1 MTDCLLVS
9 FDGAGTIAGRLYS
22 HIHFGLIRVGIK
34 STALLTL
41 GILASGAFSS
51 AAAGGDRWAGL
62 EPCEIAIAG
71 GRLSAEA
78 RCGTLE
84 VAEDPDLPGGRRIE
98 LAFAVSPA
106 RASRALADPVV
117 YLAGGPGQS
126 ARETL
131 PIMQRAL
138 RDLNRDRDLIF
149 LDQRGTGGSN
159 MLDCAM
165 DDGGEIWLETDMEHS
180 SEVLRECLER
190 WDTDVRFYTT
200 TDGARDL
207 EALRTEYGIEQFN
220 LIGGSYGTRMA
231 QVYLRN
237 YPAGV
242 RSVVLDGVV
251 PTRLHL
257 GSEHGIM
264 LDRALR
270 RLFNACRED
279 RECAERFPQL
289 DRAFETLKAR
299 YRHNSQSIFV
309 THPRTGQ
316 GFEMN
321 FTRDVLASALRF
333 LAYSPES
340 QMMIPYL
347 VHEAAETGNPERLA
361 SQALIV
367 TDQMMDLIAIGLN
380 FAVGCSE
387 DWPGWPQDIDQSAT
401 LLGESLTDAYREIC
415 SWWPAGNVPKD
426 FHQPFDSDV
435 PILILSGELDPVT
448 PPSYGDEA
456 LAQFSH
462 ARHLVAT
469 GRGHI
474 VLTNPCISRIATS
487 FIRSADIED
496 LETGCMDAIGPE
508 PFFLDL
514 LGPAP

>member
-1 MTDCLLVS
+1 M
-9 FDGAGTIAGRLYS
+9 YS
-22 HIHFGLIRVGIK
+22 HIHLGLIRVGIK
-34 STALLTL
+34 SIIYFALGL
-41 GILASGAFSS
+41 LAFPATSG
-51 AAAGGDRWAGL
+51 AAAGKDRWAGL

-78 RCGTLE
+78 HCGTLE
-84 VAEDPDLPGGRRIE
+84 VPENPAAPEGRHIE
-98 LAFAVSPA
+98 LAFAVAPA
-106 RASRALADPVV
+106 RASRAEADPIV

-159 MLDCAM
+159 ILDCEM
-165 DDGGEIWLETDMEHS
+165 DDDGEIWLETDMEHS
-180 SEVLRECLER
+180 SDVLRECLER
-190 WDTDVRFYTT
+190 WDADVRFYTT
-200 TDGARDL
+200 TEGARDL
-207 EALRTEYGIEQFN
+207 ETLREHYGIEQLN

-237 YPAGV
+237 YPERV
-242 RSVVLDGVV
+242 RSVVLDGVA

-264 LDRALR
+264 LDRALQ
-270 RLFNACRED
+270 RLFDACRED
-279 RECAERFPQL
+279 PECAERFPRL
-289 DRAFETLKAR
+289 HAAFDELKAR
-299 YRHNSQSIFV
+299 YRSNNQSIFV

-321 FTRDVLASALRF
+321 FTREVLASALRF

-340 QMMIPYL
+340 QMKIPYL

-367 TDQMMDLIAIGLN
+367 TDQMMDLIAVGLN

-387 DWPGWPQDIDQSAT
+387 DWPDWPQDIDQSAT
-401 LLGESLTDAYREIC
+401 LLGESMTELYREIC
-415 SWWPAGNVPKD
+415 SWWPAGEVPED
-426 FHQPFDSDV
+426 FHQPFDADV
-435 PILILSGELDPVT
+435 PMLILSGELDPVT
-448 PPSYGDEA
+448 PPEYGDEA
-456 LAQFSH
+456 LAQFSN
-462 ARHLVAT
+462 ARHLTAT

-474 VLTNPCISRIATS
+474 VLTNPCISRIATR
-487 FIRSADIED
+487 FIRSADIKD
-496 LETGCMDAIGPE
+496 LDTGCMDAIGPE

>member
-1 MTDCLLVS
+1 M
-9 FDGAGTIAGRLYS
+9 YN
-22 HIHFGLIRVGIK
+22 HIHLGLIRVGIK
-34 STALLTL
+34 SLVLLTL
-41 GILASGAFSS
+41 GTLAFGVLPRAT
-51 AAAGGDRWAGL
+51 AGDRWEGL
-62 EPCEIAIAG
+62 ESCEIAIAG
-71 GRLSAEA
+71 GRLTADA

-84 VAEDPDLPGGRRIE
+84 VAENPAEPGGRRIE

-159 MLDCAM
+159 ILDCEM
-165 DDGGEIWLETDMEHS
+165 DDGGEMWLEADMEYS
-180 SEVLRECLER
+180 SKRLRECLER
-190 WDTDVRFYTT
+190 WDADVRFYTT

-207 EALRTEYGIEQFN
+207 ESLREEYGIEQFN

-237 YPAGV
+237 YPERV
-242 RSVVLDGVV
+242 RAVLLDGVV

-264 LDRALR
+264 LDRALH
-270 RLFNACRED
+270 RLFDACRED
-279 RECAERFPQL
+279 RECGERFPGL
-289 DRAFETLKAR
+289 DSAFAELKAR
-299 YRHNSQSIFV
+299 YRTNSQPIFV
-309 THPRTGQ
+309 THPRTGE
-316 GFEMN
+316 GFELN

-347 VHEAAETGNPERLA
+347 VHEAAASGSPERLA

-387 DWPGWPQDIDQSAT
+387 DWPGWPQDIDQSTT
-401 LLGESLTDAYREIC
+401 LLGESLTDVYREIC
-415 SWWPAGNVPKD
+415 DWWPAGEVPED
-426 FHQPFDSDV
+426 FHQPFDAEV
-435 PILILSGELDPVT
+435 PMLILSGELDPVT
-448 PPSYGDEA
+448 PPAYGEET
-456 LAQFSH
+456 LTQFSN
-462 ARHLVAT
+462 ARHLVAE

-474 VLTNPCISRIATS
+474 VLTNPCISRIATR
-487 FIRSADIED
+487 FIRTPDTED
-496 LETGCMDAIGPE
+496 LETDCMDAIGPE

>member
-1 MTDCLLVS
+1 M
-9 FDGAGTIAGRLYS
+9 YS
-22 HIHFGLIRVGIK
+22 HIHLGLIRVGIK
-34 STALLTL
+34 SIVLLALVFL
-41 GILASGAFSS
+41 GASAFTGAS
-51 AAAGGDRWAGL
+51 AGDDRWADL
-62 EPCEIAIAG
+62 EPCEISIAG
-71 GRLSAEA
+71 GRLTAEA
-78 RCGTLE
+78 QCGTLQ
-84 VAEDPDLPGGRRIE
+84 VAENPDASDGRRIE
-98 LAFAVSPA
+98 LAFAVAPS
-106 RASRALADPVV
+106 RSQRALADPVV

-159 MLDCAM
+159 ILDCEM
-165 DDGGEIWLETDMEHS
+165 GEGEDMWLETDLADTSERLKQCMEQ
-180 SEVLRECLER
+180 
-190 WDTDVRFYTT
+190 WDADVRFYTT
-200 TDGARDL
+200 SHGAADL
-207 EALRTEYGIEQFN
+207 EKFRAHYEIAAFN

-237 YPAGV
+237 YPERV

-264 LDRALR
+264 LDRALQH
-270 RLFNACRED
+270 LFDACRRD
-279 RECAERFPQL
+279 SECSERFPGL
-289 DRAFETLKAR
+289 DSAFAELKAR
-299 YRHNSQSIFV
+299 YNSNSQPIFV

-321 FTRDVLASALRF
+321 FTRDVLATALRF

-347 VHEAAETGNPERLA
+347 VHEAAATGSPERLA

-367 TDQMMDLIAIGLN
+367 TDQMMDLIAVGLN

-387 DWPGWPQDIDQSAT
+387 DWPDWPEDIDQSTT
-401 LLGESLTDAYREIC
+401 LLGESLTEVYREIC
-415 SWWPAGNVPKD
+415 AWWPTADVADD

-435 PILILSGELDPVT
+435 PMLILSGELDPVT
-448 PPSYGDEA
+448 PPAYGDEA
-456 LAQFSH
+456 LAQFSN

-474 VLTNPCISRIATS
+474 VLTNPCIGGIATR

-496 LETGCMDAIGPE
+496 LDTGCMDAIGPE

>member
-1 MTDCLLVS
+1 MY
-9 FDGAGTIAGRLYS
+9 R
-22 HIHFGLIRVGIK
+22 HIHLGLIWVGIK
-34 STALLTL
+34 SIVILTC
-41 GILASGAFSS
+41 GILCAGSFTD
-51 AAAGGDRWAGL
+51 AAAAEDHWEGL
-62 EPCEIAIAG
+62 KPCEISIAG
-71 GRLSAEA
+71 GRLTAEA

-84 VAEDPDLPGGRRIE
+84 VAENPDAPDGRRIE
-98 LAFAVSPA
+98 LAYAVSPA
-106 RASRALADPVV
+106 RSGRALPDPVV

-159 MLDCAM
+159 ILDCEM
-165 DDGGEIWLETDMEHS
+165 EEGEDPWLDTDMEHTGRL
-180 SEVLRECLER
+180 LRECKSR
-190 WDTDVRFYTT
+190 WDADVRFYTT

-207 EALRTEYGIEQFN
+207 EMLREEYGIDQLN

-237 YPAGV
+237 YPDRV
-242 RSVVLDGVV
+242 RSVILDGVV

-257 GSEHGIM
+257 GAEHGLM
-264 LDRALR
+264 LDRALG
-270 RLFNACRED
+270 RLFDACSAD
-279 RECAERFPQL
+279 AECSERYPGL
-289 DRAFETLKAR
+289 ESAFADIKAR
-299 YRHNSQSIFV
+299 YRNGSQPIFV

-321 FTRDVLASALRF
+321 FSSDVLASALRF

-347 VHEAAETGNPERLA
+347 VHEAAATGSPERLA

-367 TDQMMDLIAIGLN
+367 TDQMVDLIAIGLN

-387 DWPGWPQDIDQSAT
+387 DWPDWPEDIDQSAT
-401 LLGESLTDAYREIC
+401 LLGDSLTEVYREMC
-415 SWWPAGNVPKD
+415 DGWPSGEVPED

-456 LAQFSH
+456 LAQFSN
-462 ARHLVAT
+462 ARHLIAS

-474 VLTNPCISRIATS
+474 VLTNRCIGQIGTR
-487 FIRSADIED
+487 FIRDGSHDE
-496 LETGCMDAIGPE
+496 LETDCMESIGPE